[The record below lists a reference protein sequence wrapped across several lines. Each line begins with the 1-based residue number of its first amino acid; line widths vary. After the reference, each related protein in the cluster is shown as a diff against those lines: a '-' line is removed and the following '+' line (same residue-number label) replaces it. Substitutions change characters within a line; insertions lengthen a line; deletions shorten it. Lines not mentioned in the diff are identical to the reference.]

1 MTFQRVFIDKQIYVE
16 SFNCL
21 LSVCMISGC
30 LLNMT
35 GKETWERKGISY
47 YGYFLLCIAIAKKRE
62 EKNQKVIEVLGDN
75 FVCGY

>member
-1 MTFQRVFIDKQIYVE
+1 MTFQRVFIEKQIYVE

-47 YGYFLLCIAIAKKRE
+47 YGYSLLCIAIAKKRE
-62 EKNQKVIEVLGDN
+62 EKNWGKGKKM
-75 FVCGY
+75 